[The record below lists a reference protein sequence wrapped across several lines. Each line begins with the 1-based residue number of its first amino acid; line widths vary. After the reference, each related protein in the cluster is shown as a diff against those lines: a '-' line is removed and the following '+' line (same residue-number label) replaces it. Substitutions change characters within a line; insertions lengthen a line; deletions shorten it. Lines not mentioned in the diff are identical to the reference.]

1 MNLKHRVQGRIVD
14 GSGAGLG
21 TPTPN
26 MVEKRAREIALIN
39 GRDPKKPSENDREEA
54 RRELTGVTNENRE
67 IEMDA
72 PEPINATHPYD
83 DIAGSSGEQKD
94 RLEPQ
99 DEQTY
104 AQQLVE
110 EGAGEAEHDRMVQGA
125 RHRGNQE

>member
-14 GSGAGLG
+14 GNGAGLG
-21 TPTPN
+21 TPTQE
-26 MVEKRAREIALIN
+26 MVNKRAREIALIN
-39 GRDPKKPSENDREEA
+39 GRDKNPSENDLEEA

-67 IEMDA
+67 IELDA
-72 PEPINATHPYD
+72 REPINATHPYD
-83 DIAGSSGEQKD
+83 DIAGSSGERAD
-94 RLEPQ
+94 RIEAQ

-125 RHRGNQE
+125 RHPGNQE